1 LFVHFFVVFRCS
13 TTDDEGW
20 RVVTTSRY
28 TVEIGS
34 GRLLKIGGGVF
45 DFRVVQFELIFDDY
59 KTVCMS
65 SYRRSECLFGNVV

>member
-1 LFVHFFVVFRCS
+1 M
-13 TTDDEGW
+13 
-20 RVVTTSRY
+20 
-28 TVEIGS
+28 EIGS